1 MNHSGRL
8 HGGRPTSNSTSTTQ
22 QHLLA
27 RRKQIN
33 TLRIFNE
40 NVIETKQDVEFQ
52 MTFDVPG
59 PLTLVMLIVLPRD
72 FPNNRP
78 LIKVIPNGQTTSTA
92 LQHPWINESHDVTG
106 SPGLNSFR
114 SSMTDLGRVVQ
125 AIKREF
131 EKNPPQLTH
140 SNPQKP
146 ISETVNVAIRPATS
160 QPVPHASRSI
170 PEIEELSK
178 DQLETMQKDPIAFG
192 VFYRKLE
199 VTTMSSLDD
208 QATAL
213 KTEIQSILDSS
224 SSSLEAEL
232 DAKKQLFLERKQEYH
247 SICQLSKDKAEQLK
261 STIQALD
268 RVSLC
273 DNLSIASHQ
282 DELES
287 DKCAE
292 AFLAGD
298 MPLDDFLSDYVK
310 KRTSFHHRKSKLER
324 FALTD

>member
-78 LIKVIPNGQTTSTA
+78 LIKVIPHGQTTSTA

-140 SNPQKP
+140 SKPQKP
-146 ISETVNVAIRPATS
+146 TSEPVTRPAS

-178 DQLETMQKDPIAFG
+178 DQLETLQKDPMAFG

-310 KRTSFHHRKSKLER
+310 KRTSYHIRKSKLER

>member
-8 HGGRPTSNSTSTTQ
+8 HGARPTSNSTSTTQ

-59 PLTLVMLIVLPRD
+59 PLNLVMLIVLPRD

-146 ISETVNVAIRPATS
+146 LSETVNVAIRPATS

-170 PEIEELSK
+170 SEIEELSK
-178 DQLETMQKDPIAFG
+178 DQLETLQKDPVAFG